1 MGERSFDRAVATR
14 DDDRGA
20 YVAIEVAPYVSAARP
35 PFAPARVSMSS
46 NVDVDTRPAT
56 TAIAV
61 LSALSFC
68 HLLNDM
74 MQSLLPAMYPILKSG
89 LKLDFGQI
97 GLVTFVYQVTASLFQ
112 PLIGLYTD
120 RRPLPYAL
128 ACGMGFTL
136 AGLML
141 LSVASTFAML
151 LLSAAVIGIGSSVFH
166 PEASRVTRLASGG
179 RHGFA
184 QSLFQV
190 GGNAGSAIGPL
201 AAAFIVL
208 PNSQR
213 SVAWF
218 ALAALLGI
226 LLLSKIGTWYGHQEL
241 KSKARKSTSR
251 SAAPLPRGKVIGAI
265 AILMALIFSKY
276 FYMVSL
282 SSYYTFYLIERFQVS
297 VWSSQV
303 HLFVF
308 LAAIA
313 VGTFAGGPIGD
324 RIGRKHVIWFSILGT
339 LPFTLLLPHASLF
352 WTGVLSVPIG
362 LILASAFSAI
372 LVYAQDL
379 VPGKIGMISGL
390 FFGFS
395 FGMGGLGAAVLGHLA
410 DATSIEFVY
419 RVCAYLPLIG
429 VLAAFLPK
437 LETRHT

>member
-1 MGERSFDRAVATR
+1 
-14 DDDRGA
+14 
-20 YVAIEVAPYVSAARP
+20 
-35 PFAPARVSMSS
+35 MSS
-46 NVDVDTRPAT
+46 TVEVDTRPAT

-74 MQSLLPAMYPILKSG
+74 MQSLLPAMYPILKGG

-97 GLVTFVYQVTASLFQ
+97 GLITFVYQVTASLFQ

-128 ACGMGFTL
+128 AFGMGFTL
-136 AGLML
+136 SGLLL
-141 LSVASTFAML
+141 LSVASSFAML

-166 PEASRVTRLASGG
+166 PESSRVARLASGG

-208 PNSQR
+208 PHGQQ

-226 LLLSKIGTWYGHQEL
+226 VLLSKIGTWYGHQEL
-241 KSKARKSTSR
+241 KQAKRKET
-251 SAAPLPRGKVIGAI
+251 AHAVAPLPRGKVTAAI
-265 AILMALIFSKY
+265 AILLLLIFSKY

-282 SSYYTFYLIERFQVS
+282 SSYYTFYLIERFHVS

-308 LAAIA
+308 LAAVA

-324 RIGRKHVIWFSILGT
+324 RVGRKYVIWFSILGV
-339 LPFTLLLPHASLF
+339 LPFTLMLPHANLF

-379 VPGKIGMISGL
+379 VPGKVGMISGM
-390 FFGFS
+390 FFGFA

-410 DATSIEFVY
+410 DVTSIEFVY
-419 RVCAYLPLIG
+419 RICAYLPLIG
-429 VLAAFLPK
+429 MLAAFLPK
-437 LETRHT
+437 IETAHRRG